1 MIEAEK
7 EQKGEKLSGDASQG
21 SFVVGNEDEER

>member
-7 EQKGEKLSGDASQG
+7 EKKGGKLSGDAYQG
-21 SFVVGNEDEER
+21 SFVVGNEDEE